1 MKPKRQKPVRCL
13 IIYFAFESSAFRSPS
28 GPRSVTLREPR
39 ECTPPWGVLPP
50 CECERRRRST
60 NAPTG
65 SVSPSVRARSRD
77 PPPSA
82 RWGPYPGDLGGEY
95 AAPVPVSRRPS
106 APQTAASVTP
116 ARTRTSGCLTT
127 ASASR
132 ALSWD
137 GRQRAV
143 DTPRCAT
150 ILGKGALENLCCPWR
165 GGAGRGACGG
175 KN

>member
-1 MKPKRQKPVRCL
+1 MLPLGALALLCVREAVTPRL
-13 IIYFAFESSAFRSPS
+13 VQGG
-28 GPRSVTLREPR
+28 GPTPGTL
-39 ECTPPWGVLPP
+39 L
-50 CECERRRRST
+50 
-60 NAPTG
+60 
-65 SVSPSVRARSRD
+65 
-77 PPPSA
+77 
-82 RWGPYPGDLGGEY
+82 Y

-106 APQTAASVTP
+106 APQTASVTP

-127 ASASR
+127 ASALR

-143 DTPRCAT
+143 DTPRCAK